1 MNRLNK
7 IPQNLFKNMS
17 NLLVLNQ
24 KNIFRII
31 NFLGHLVIKVG
42 LYRKHIGILTVKKFL
57 CKRFVNVL
65 IEKTMLIKMS
75 YRSSINDAPFLT
87 SFFRR

>member
-1 MNRLNK
+1 
-7 IPQNLFKNMS
+7 MS
-17 NLLVLNQ
+17 NLLVLNH

-42 LYRKHIGILTVKKFL
+42 LYRKHIGILGVKKFL
-57 CKRFVNVL
+57 IKRFVNVL

-75 YRSSINDAPFLT
+75 YRSSINDAHF
-87 SFFRR
+87 